1 MLIEALTLQLGY
13 NATIVTAG
21 SALLGMA
28 CGATGTFLYLGN
40 RALISDAISHSSLPG
55 LGLAFIAMTWV
66 GMDGRSLPVL
76 LAGSAL
82 SAFAGL
88 QVINW
93 LSAKTR
99 LAEDAA
105 IGAVLSVFFG
115 AGIVLLTVIQ
125 SMDSGRQA
133 GLQDFLL
140 GSTAGMLW
148 NDAITLAVG
157 GALALLL
164 LTVFARPMAMAAFD
178 PEFAGVS
185 GIKIRRVVMIT
196 MGVALGVTV
205 LGMKVA
211 GVILIVAL
219 MTTPAVAARFW
230 TSRVRY
236 MVAVAGMIGSA
247 SGYLGAAISATAPDL
262 PTGPI
267 IVMVAFAIFLI
278 SMLVAPERGVLAVI
292 LRYRRFQNRVHIR
305 QGLLALAQE
314 QPIYERLTLR
324 LLRRRGL
331 VRTDGVATKKGRA
344 KAAIA
349 LLDEKRWQILRSDP
363 MHEVAASRYNGLTP
377 LESVLTRDQIAEI
390 DKALRP
396 EAVK

>member
-13 NATIVTAG
+13 NATLVAAG
-21 SALLGMA
+21 AALLGMA

-55 LGLAFIAMTWV
+55 LALAFIAMAWL

-76 LAGSAL
+76 LVGSAL

-88 QVINW
+88 HVINW

-115 AGIVLLTVIQ
+115 LGIVLLTVIQ
-125 SMDSGRQA
+125 SMEAGRQA
-133 GLQDFLL
+133 GLEDFLL

-148 NDAITLAVG
+148 NDAITIAVG
-157 GALALLL
+157 GALVLLF
-164 LTVFARPMAMAAFD
+164 LTVFARPMAMVAFD
-178 PEFAGVS
+178 PEFAAVS
-185 GIKIRRVVMIT
+185 GIDTRQTVMIT
-196 MGVALGVTV
+196 MGLALGVTV
-205 LGMKVA
+205 VGIKVA
-211 GVILIVAL
+211 GLILIVAL
-219 MTTPAVAARFW
+219 VTIPAVAARFW

-236 MVAVAGMIGSA
+236 MVVVAGAIGA
-247 SGYLGAAISATAPDL
+247 ACGYLGAAISATVPDL

-267 IVMVAFAIFLI
+267 IVMVAFAAFLI
-278 SMLVAPERGVLAVI
+278 TMLVAPGRGVLAVI
-292 LRYRRFQNRVHIR
+292 LRHRRFQNRVHVR
-305 QGLLALAQE
+305 QGLLALAQG
-314 QPIYERLTLR
+314 QPIYERLTIR

-331 VRTDGVATKKGRA
+331 VRADGVATEKGRA

-349 LLDEKRWQILRSDP
+349 LLDERRWQILRSDP
-363 MHEVAASRYNGLTP
+363 AHEVAASSYNGLTP
-377 LESVLTRDQIAEI
+377 LESVLTLDQIAEI
-390 DKALRP
+390 DKALRL